1 MIEQYFPRF
10 GWGGLDE
17 CRIHRGPTHRS
28 VEPCRYFIAIPIYDE
43 PDVTGVLKSLT
54 DCSAPSARF
63 RIIATVNHPAGVN
76 DNVRIR
82 SQVAIDSLLEFQH
95 SKILPDWLDLV
106 VVEALDLPPRKAGV
120 GLARKIGMDL
130 CLREIETAFSEC
142 VLVALDADCRVS
154 PEYLKSLEEHF
165 EFHPEWSSC
174 SIYYEHPL
182 DRCED
187 EHTRDAISQYETH
200 LRLYTDLVRLTG
212 LPYGYHTV
220 GSSMAVRAD
229 TYIRLGGMNT
239 RKAGEDFY
247 FLEKFMK
254 TGNHS
259 RLQTT
264 AVYPSHRISHRVPF
278 GTGRAMSE
286 MLDPKENG
294 PTEST
299 NRERKMWMTYPLE
312 IFDYLKD
319 FTEDWDQAYHQDL
332 DQYFQ
337 ETRIAK
343 PLAEYLHQSG
353 DHKAIRTIR
362 GRSTSLKVFRKNMS
376 HHFDA
381 FWIMKWANDSVQRWT
396 ERIPV
401 NDCLI
406 EFRKRLGSMES
417 NDNSNDTRNREMDL
431 SWLRTHD
438 RNLPVQDPTHHSG

>member
-1 MIEQYFPRF
+1 MS
-10 GWGGLDE
+10 
-17 CRIHRGPTHRS
+17 RS
-28 VEPCRYFIAIPIYDE
+28 IGPCRYFIAIPVYDE
-43 PDVTGVLKSLT
+43 PDVTGVLDSLIG
-54 DCSAPSARF
+54 CSAPSDKF
-63 RIIATVNHPAGVN
+63 RIIATVNHPADADGN
-76 DNVRIR
+76 IRIR
-82 SQVAIDSLLEFQH
+82 SRETIDTLRGYQH
-95 SKILPDWLDLV
+95 SGKLPDWLDLV

-130 CLREIETAFSEC
+130 CLREMNAALSEC

-154 PEYLKSLEEHF
+154 PEYFNSLEAHF
-165 EFHPEWSSC
+165 DNHPEWSSC

-182 DRCED
+182 DRCEND
-187 EHTRDAISQYETH
+187 RTRSAISQYETH

-220 GSSMAVRAD
+220 GSSMAVRAE

-254 TGNHS
+254 TGKHS

-286 MLDPKENG
+286 MLDPNQNEATG
-294 PTEST
+294 ST
-299 NRERKMWMTYPLE
+299 SRDRNLWMTYPPE
-312 IFDYLKD
+312 IFDCLRE
-319 FTEDWDQAYHQDL
+319 FTESWDLACNRNL
-332 DQYFQ
+332 DQYFR

-343 PLAEYLHQSG
+343 PLADYLQRNG
-353 DHKAIRTIR
+353 DHNAITTILE
-362 GRSTSLKVFRKNMS
+362 RSTSPGIFRKNLS

-396 ERIPV
+396 ERIKV
-401 NDCLI
+401 SDCI
-406 EFRKRLGSMES
+406 MEFRRRLGAM
-417 NDNSNDTRNREMDL
+417 NSDGNQTCTGEADL

-438 RNLPVQDPTHHSG
+438 RSLPVQDPAP